1 MNITKSA
8 SYLRLFTVPSALAVA
23 IGLALVQPLL
33 AQSGDDDQEAQAL
46 EQITV
51 TGSRIPREGFITPTP
66 ITVLNA
72 EDIRATGAVT
82 IGDLLNELPQLGSTF
97 SLSNS
102 SRFIGTVGL
111 GLLDLRRL
119 GSVRTLVLVNGRRHV
134 GANAGT
140 SSVDVNTIPVEWIDR
155 VEVITGGASAV
166 YGADAISGVVNFIL
180 KRSFDGYGV
189 RAQTGISD
197 EGSFNRSFASLTA
210 GQNFAEGRGSAG
222 ISLEASSQDRLRYQD
237 RAFSRIS
244 YRSILNPNA
253 PPGRLIAPNAG
264 LFSFSEGGVFSV
276 PGLGRFIF
284 DPDGSFRP
292 QNLGTF
298 FDAQGNCQDCDYL
311 DLNRVA
317 DLQPGFDRVSFN
329 TNVNFDLS
337 PEHQLFFE
345 GKYARTE
352 SSFFGQ
358 PVFSSPAAY
367 RIARD
372 NAYVSP
378 QLGAFM
384 DANNVSLLNIAR
396 FDVDAG
402 QRGEDVTR
410 ETTRA
415 VLGLEGV
422 LFRDWTYEIS
432 ANYGRTSESRSNLN
446 NRINERFFASIDAVL
461 DENGNPVCR
470 SVLDPTS
477 INTHTGQVVSEF
489 ARVGCVPT
497 SIFGAGAVSPDA
509 AAWFNTTSNSST
521 VLTQQVL
528 SASIGHGELFTLPAG
543 PVGFAG
549 GVEYRKEKSQ
559 QNTDALAAAGLTFLN
574 AIPSRGGSYDV
585 NELYAEFTVPLLGDL
600 PGIQNLTLDLAGRY
614 SDYSTIGSTSTWRG
628 GLDWTVF
635 DDLRFRATASKAIRA
650 PNIAELFN
658 PQSENFFS
666 IQDPCSAPNVPNA
679 PDPAVRRAN
688 CTALGVPEDFVSTM
702 AATRRGLSGGNPD
715 LDPEAAKTYTLG
727 FVYTPSWA
735 PDLGVSVDWWD
746 IEITDA
752 ISSISGQV
760 TANRCVDAPGGINNE
775 FCERVRRDA
784 ATFEIDFV
792 TAISQN
798 LQKLQAQGIDLE
810 VAYRFDL
817 FGGDLNARA
826 ISTFL
831 RKRRTFAFQNDP
843 DEFTEN
849 RGVLGDP
856 RRLVNLSLGYTFGPA
871 SVSWQT
877 RFIDDMLRVSNE
889 SFRSNP
895 DQQYPIRTGSVTYTD
910 LQTRYRFSGMAR
922 GLEAYLGIDN
932 VFDKN
937 PPYALFGDGEGSA
950 LFDNIGRYYYVGLN
964 YTF

>member
-1 MNITKSA
+1 M
-8 SYLRLFTVPSALAVA
+8 
-23 IGLALVQPLL
+23 
-33 AQSGDDDQEAQAL
+33 
-46 EQITV
+46 
-51 TGSRIPREGFITPTP
+51 
-66 ITVLNA
+66 LNA
-72 EDIRATGAVT
+72 EDIRATGAVS
-82 IGDLLNELPQLGSTF
+82 IGDLINELPQLGSTF

-119 GSVRTLVLVNGRRHV
+119 GAVRTLVLVNGRRHV

-166 YGADAISGVVNFIL
+166 YGADAVSGVVNFIL
-180 KRSFDGYGV
+180 KKSFDGYSL

-210 GQNFAEGRGSAG
+210 GQDFAEGRGSAG
-222 ISLEASSQDRLRYQD
+222 ISLEASTQDRLRYQD

-253 PPGRLIAPNAG
+253 PPGRILAPNAG

-292 QNLGTF
+292 QNLGSF
-298 FDAQGNCQDCDYL
+298 FDAQGNCQDCDFL

-329 TNVNFDLS
+329 TNVNFELS
-337 PEHQLFFE
+337 PEHSLFFE

-352 SSFFGQ
+352 SDFFGQ
-358 PVFSSPAAY
+358 PAFSSPAPY

-372 NAYVSP
+372 NAYISP
-378 QLGAFM
+378 ELATFM
-384 DANNVSLLNIAR
+384 DGNDLSALSIAR

-415 VLGLEGV
+415 VLGLEGL
-422 LFRDWTYEIS
+422 LFGDWTYEIS
-432 ANYGRTSESRSNLN
+432 GNYGRTSEQRANLN
-446 NRINERFFASIDAVL
+446 NRINARFFASIDAVH
-461 DENGNPVCR
+461 DDDGNIVCR
-470 SVLDPTS
+470 SVLDPDS
-477 INTHTGQVVSEF
+477 LNTQTGQVVPEF

-497 SIFGAGAVSPDA
+497 SLFGAGAVNPAA
-509 AAWFNTTSNSST
+509 AAWFNTTSHSST
-521 VLTQQVL
+521 VLTQQVI
-528 SASIGHGELFTLPAG
+528 SASIGQGELFSMPAG
-543 PVGFAG
+543 PVGLAAG
-549 GVEYRKEKSQ
+549 FEYRKEKSQ

-585 NELYAEFTVPLLGDL
+585 NEIFAEFSVPLLGDL
-600 PGIQNLTLDLAGRY
+600 PAIQNLTLDLAGRY
-614 SDYSTIGSTSTWRG
+614 SDYSTIGSTFTWRG
-628 GLDWTVF
+628 GLDWTVY
-635 DDLRFRATASKAIRA
+635 DDLRLRGTASNAIRA

-658 PQSENFFS
+658 PQSENFFA

-688 CTALGVPEDFVSTM
+688 CTALGIPEDFVSTA

-715 LDPEAAKTYTLG
+715 LNPEEAKTYTIG
-727 FVYTPSWA
+727 FVYTPGWA
-735 PDLGVSVDWWD
+735 PDLGLSVDWWD

-752 ISSISGQV
+752 IGAISGQV
-760 TANRCVDAPGGINNE
+760 AANRCVDAPSGISNE
-775 FCERVRRDA
+775 FCPLVRRDPG
-784 ATFEIDFV
+784 TFEIDFV

-798 LQKLQAQGIDLE
+798 LQKLNAQGIDVE
-810 VAYRFDL
+810 IAYRFDL
-817 FGGDLNARA
+817 FGGELDARA

-831 RKRRTFAFQNDP
+831 SKRRTFAFQSDP
-843 DEFTEN
+843 ENFTEA

-856 RRLVNLSLGYTFGPA
+856 RRLLNLSLGYTYGPM
-871 SVSWQT
+871 SVSWQS
-877 RFIDDMLRVSNE
+877 RFIDDMLRVGNE

-895 DQQYPIRTGSVTYTD
+895 DQQHPIRTGSVTYND
-910 LQTRYRFSGMAR
+910 FQFRYRFGAR
-922 GLEAYLGIDN
+922 AQGLEAYLGIDN
-932 VFDKN
+932 VFDKS

-950 LFDNIGRYYYVGLN
+950 LFDNVGRYYYVGLN
-964 YTF
+964 YNF